1 MWIAPALVALAAIVG
16 VRIVINHVE
25 AKFKFGGNR
34 TARHRL
40 QIAQNLLARGEKWDA
55 AAVFHLLRR
64 SDIAEGGS

>member
-1 MWIAPALVALAAIVG
+1 
-16 VRIVINHVE
+16 VRIVINQVE

-40 QIAQNLLARGEKWDA
+40 QIAQNLLARGGKGDA

-64 SDIAEGGS
+64 TDLAEGGN